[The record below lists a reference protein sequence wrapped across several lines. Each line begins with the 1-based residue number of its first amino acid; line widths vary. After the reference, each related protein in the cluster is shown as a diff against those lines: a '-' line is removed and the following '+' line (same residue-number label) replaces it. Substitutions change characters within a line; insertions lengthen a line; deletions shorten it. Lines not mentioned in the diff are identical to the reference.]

1 MSVQLTP
8 DVFRML
14 LAVGWIDGH
23 LDEEESD
30 AILRAARAEGF
41 EETTLQELQALAKSP
56 VDFGEVDRANL
67 DAVAQLYIYGV
78 ASWVARSDDV
88 LSEEE
93 WAALHAIA
101 TIVGVTG
108 RGRQA
113 VDAIVE
119 ELAED
124 SDKPMRLD
132 LTGLKEA
139 ISDKIAEVAKTH

>member
-1 MSVQLTP
+1 MPVQLNP

-14 LAVGWIDGH
+14 LAIGWIDGH

-41 EETTLQELQALAKSP
+41 EEATLEELSALAKAP
-56 VDFGEVDRANL
+56 VDFGEVDRTGLNA
-67 DAVAQLYIYGV
+67 AAQLYIYGV

-101 TIVGVTG
+101 TVVGVTG

-113 VDAIVE
+113 VDEIVE
-119 ELAED
+119 ALAAT
-124 SDKPMRLD
+124 SDKPLRLD
-132 LTGLKEA
+132 LTGLKERIA
-139 ISDKIAEVAKTH
+139 HKIAEIATAH